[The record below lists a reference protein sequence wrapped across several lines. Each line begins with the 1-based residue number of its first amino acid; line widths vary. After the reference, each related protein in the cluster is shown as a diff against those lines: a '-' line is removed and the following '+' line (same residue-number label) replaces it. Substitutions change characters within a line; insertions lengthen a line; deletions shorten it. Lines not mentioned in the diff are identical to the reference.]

1 MRKYFLS
8 RLVIRGAHD
17 DFATLCT
24 SDQVFEIKSAET
36 SNTLLL
42 ASPLDSSSANKENG
56 CVSLT
61 VNSILHSKLEL
72 TQCVPKLKRIRQL
85 LEDNPYRGHFDDD
98 EENSTRKVS
107 TDIFSLKEKSSCFF
121 FLRR

>member
-1 MRKYFLS
+1 MIEISTLKNFS

-42 ASPLDSSSANKENG
+42 ASPIDSTLGNKENG
-56 CVSLT
+56 CVSLA
-61 VNSILHSKLEL
+61 VN
-72 TQCVPKLKRIRQL
+72 
-85 LEDNPYRGHFDDD
+85 
-98 EENSTRKVS
+98 
-107 TDIFSLKEKSSCFF
+107 
-121 FLRR
+121 

>member
-1 MRKYFLS
+1 LS
-8 RLVIRGAHD
+8 RLIIRGAHN

-42 ASPLDSSSANKENG
+42 ASPLDSSMANKENE

-61 VNSILHSKLEL
+61 VNNFKLISNHS
-72 TQCVPKLKRIRQL
+72 
-85 LEDNPYRGHFDDD
+85 
-98 EENSTRKVS
+98 
-107 TDIFSLKEKSSCFF
+107 F
-121 FLRR
+121 FLK